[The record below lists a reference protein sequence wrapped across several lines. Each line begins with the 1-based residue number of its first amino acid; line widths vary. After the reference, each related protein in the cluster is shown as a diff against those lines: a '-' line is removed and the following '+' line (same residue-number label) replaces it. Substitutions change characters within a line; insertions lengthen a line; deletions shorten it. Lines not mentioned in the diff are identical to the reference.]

1 MDYAKIRLMKTP
13 IPELKITDFD
23 YELPNEAI
31 AYKPLEKRDES
42 KLMVVKNDSVDH
54 SIYRQLSSFLSPNT
68 HLVFNNTK
76 VIAARMLFTNKNKGA
91 IEIFLLEP
99 IDGNYATL
107 HQKKNATWKCLI
119 GGAKKWKDKEI
130 LKKEIVRESQRININ
145 ATLIEKASDYFIVA
159 FTWGESCTFYEIIQ
173 AVGNTPLPPYIK
185 REATE
190 DDIIRYQTVY
200 AKQDGSVAAPTAGL
214 HFTNELLSDLTKNKI
229 NRSFLT
235 LHVGA
240 GTFKPVTSSTIA
252 EHAMH
257 KEFFEV
263 EIETIKSLI
272 TTSSIIIPVGTT
284 SLRTLESL
292 YWIGLKLFYG
302 KCKLEALNNLDQW
315 EHFELMKMKQ
325 PDYSTIFSFLITQ
338 METQSI
344 HILHGHTGICITP
357 GYEFK
362 VAKGLITNFHQ
373 PQSTLL
379 FIIAA
384 MLGNRWKNLYQ
395 TAIDNQYRFLSYGD
409 GMLIQMQA

>member
-1 MDYAKIRLMKTP
+1 MKTP

-23 YELPNEAI
+23 YNLPNEAI
-31 AYKPLEKRDES
+31 AFKPLEKRDRS
-42 KLMVVKNDSVDH
+42 KLMVVKNDSVEH
-54 SIYRQLSSFLSPNT
+54 SIYSQLSSFLSPND

-76 VIAARMLFTNKNKGA
+76 VIAARMLFSNKNNGT

-99 IDGNYATL
+99 KDGNYATL
-107 HQKKNATWKCLI
+107 HQRENATWNCLI
-119 GGAKKWKDKEI
+119 GGAKKWKDNEI
-130 LKKEIVRESQRININ
+130 LKKEIDSDGQHIIIS
-145 ATLIEKASDYFIVA
+145 ATLIEKASDYFIIT
-159 FTWGESCTFYEIIQ
+159 FTWDASCTFYEIIQ

-185 REATE
+185 REATA
-190 DDIIRYQTVY
+190 DDITRYQTVY

-214 HFTNELLSDLTKNKI
+214 HFTNELLANLDKNKI

-272 TTSSIIIPVGTT
+272 TKSSKIIPVGTT

-292 YWIGLKLFYG
+292 YWIGLKLFHG
-302 KCKLEALNNLDQW
+302 KSKMEAMNNLDQW
-315 EHFELMKMKQ
+315 EHFELMELKQ
-325 PDYSTIFSFLITQ
+325 PDYPTIFAFLITE

-344 HILHGHTGICITP
+344 SVLHGHTGICITP

-409 GMLIQMQA
+409 GMLIQMQD

>member
-1 MDYAKIRLMKTP
+1 MKTP

-31 AYKPLEKRDES
+31 AFHPLDKRDGS
-42 KLMVVKNDSVDH
+42 KLMVVKNDSVEH
-54 SIYRQLSSFLSPNT
+54 SIYSQLSSFLPPNT

-76 VIAARMLFTNKNKGA
+76 VIAARMLFTNKNKGV

-99 IDGNYATL
+99 SDGNYGAL

-119 GGAKKWKDKEI
+119 GGAKKWKDNEI
-130 LKKEIVRESQRININ
+130 LKKEINTDGQDIIIN
-145 ATLIEKASDYFIVA
+145 ATLIEKATDYFMVS
-159 FTWGESCTFYEIIQ
+159 FTWDESYTFYEIIQ
-173 AVGNTPLPPYIK
+173 AAGNTPLPPYIK
-185 REATE
+185 RDATA
-190 DDIIRYQTVY
+190 DDITRYQTVY

-214 HFTNELLSDLTKNKI
+214 HFTNELLEDLDKHKI

-263 EIETIKSLI
+263 EIETIKSL
-272 TTSSIIIPVGTT
+272 SKNLSRIIPVGTT

-292 YWIGLKLFYG
+292 YWIGLKMFYG
-302 KCKLEALNNLDQW
+302 KCTLEAMNNLDQW
-315 EHFELMKMKQ
+315 EHVELMELKQ
-325 PDYSTIFSFLITQ
+325 PEYPTIFTFLIEQ
-338 METQSI
+338 MESLSI
-344 HILHGHTGICITP
+344 NVLHGHTGICITP

-384 MLGNRWKNLYQ
+384 MLGNRWKSIYQ
-395 TAIDNQYRFLSYGD
+395 TAIDKQYRFLSYGD
-409 GMLIQMQA
+409 GMLIQMQD